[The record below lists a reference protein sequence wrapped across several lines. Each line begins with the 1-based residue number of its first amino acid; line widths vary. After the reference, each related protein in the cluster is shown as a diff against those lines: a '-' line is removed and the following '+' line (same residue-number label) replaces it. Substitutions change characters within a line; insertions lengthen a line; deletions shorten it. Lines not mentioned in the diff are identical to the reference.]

1 MNLAGLKFSKM
12 HGLGNDY
19 VVINEFDSEIIPETE
34 KGTFSIE
41 ISKRGFSVGADGV
54 IFVCPPTHN
63 GDIKFR
69 IFNADGSEAEMCGNG
84 IRCFSKYVYDN
95 DIIKKNKLKVETLG
109 GLKIVEITIDE
120 ENKNISN
127 FFKVDMGLS
136 TFKTSEIPMIADTE
150 EFLDETLVVDGEEID
165 MTTVSVG
172 NPHAVI
178 FTEDAEKIDLTKY
191 GPAIENHEAFPQRI
205 NVHFVEIISK
215 NEIKM
220 ITWERGA
227 GFTYACGTG
236 ATSCV
241 LSGFKLGILDNKVLV
256 HLPGGNLEIEV
267 YKKNDELGAFMKGE
281 ATLVFN
287 GRMV

>member
-1 MNLAGLKFSKM
+1 MNLSGLEFSKM

-19 VVINEFDSEIIPETE
+19 VVINEFNSEIIPEND
-34 KGTFSIE
+34 KNTFSSE
-41 ISKRGFSVGADGV
+41 ICKRGFSVGADGV
-54 IFVCPPTHN
+54 IFVCSPTDK

-95 DIIKKNKLKVETLG
+95 NIIKKDKLNVETLA
-109 GLKIVEITIDE
+109 GLKIVEITPDWD
-120 ENKNISN
+120 NKNISSL
-127 FFKVDMGLS
+127 FKVDMGIS
-136 TFKTSEIPMIADTE
+136 TFKTSDIPMIAENE
-150 EFLDETLVVDGEEID
+150 EFLDETLIVDGEEIA

-178 FTEDAEKIDLTKY
+178 FTEDTDKIDLDSY

-215 NEIKM
+215 DEIKM

-227 GFTYACGTG
+227 GFTHACGTG

-241 LSGFKLGILDNKVLV
+241 LCGFKLGILDNKVLV
-256 HLPGGNLEIEV
+256 HLPGGDLEIEV
-267 YKKNDELGAFMKGE
+267 YKKNDGLGAFMKGE
-281 ATLVFN
+281 ARLVFT
-287 GRMV
+287 GKMI

>member
-1 MNLAGLKFSKM
+1 MDLSNLEFSKM

-19 VVINEFDSEIIPETE
+19 VVINEFIKEIIPENE
-34 KGTFSIE
+34 KSEFSKK

-54 IFVCPPTHN
+54 IFVCPSTGN
-63 GDIKFR
+63 EDIRFR

-84 IRCFSKYVYDN
+84 IRCFSKYVYDEE
-95 DIIKKNKLKVETLG
+95 IIKKDKIDVETLAG
-109 GLKIVEITIDE
+109 KKTVEITLD
-120 ENKNISN
+120 NDKKFSKL
-127 FFKVDMGLS
+127 FKVDMGTS
-136 TFKTSEIPMIADTE
+136 TFRTTEIPMISE
-150 EFLDETLVVDGEEID
+150 SSEFLDEELLVNGEKIA
-165 MTTVSVG
+165 MTAISVG

-178 FTEDAEKIDLTKY
+178 FTEDTEKIDLNKY
-191 GPAIENHEAFPQRI
+191 GPAIENHETFPQRI

-241 LSGFKLGILDNKVLV
+241 LAGYKLCILNEKVLV
-256 HLPGGNLEIEV
+256 HLPGGDLEIEV
-267 YKKNDELGAFMKGE
+267 YQNRDELGAFMKGDAE
-281 ATLVFN
+281 LVFKGN
-287 GRMV
+287 MV

>member
-1 MNLAGLKFSKM
+1 MNLSGLKFSKM

-19 VVINEFDSEIIPETE
+19 VVINEFDHEIIPENE
-34 KGTFSIE
+34 KNTFSIE
-41 ISKRGFSVGADGV
+41 ICKRGFSVGADGV
-54 IFVCPPTHN
+54 IFVCPATDN

-95 DIIKKNKLKVETLG
+95 DIIKKDKLNVETLG
-109 GLKIVEITIDE
+109 GLKIVEITPDK
-120 ENKNISN
+120 ENKNISSL
-127 FFKVDMGLS
+127 FKVDMGIS
-136 TFKTSEIPMIADTE
+136 TFKTAEIPMIAETE
-150 EFLDETLVVDGEEID
+150 EFLDETLVVDGEEIS
-165 MTTVSVG
+165 MTTISVG

-178 FTEDAEKIDLTKY
+178 FTENAEKIDLNNY
-191 GPAIENHEAFPQRI
+191 GPAIENHESFPQRI

-241 LSGFKLGILDNKVLV
+241 LSGFKLGILDNNVLV
-256 HLPGGNLEIEV
+256 HLPGGDLEIEV
-267 YKKNDELGAFMKGE
+267 YKKDDELGAFMKGE
-281 ATLVFN
+281 AELVFT
-287 GRMV
+287 GKMI

>member
-1 MNLAGLKFSKM
+1 MNLSGLEFSKM

-19 VVINEFDSEIIPETE
+19 IVINEFYNEIIPENE
-34 KGTFSIE
+34 KNTFSNE
-41 ISKRGFSVGADGV
+41 ICKRGFSVGADGV
-54 IFVCPPTHN
+54 IFVCPPTDN

-95 DIIKKNKLKVETLG
+95 DIIKKDELNVETLG
-109 GLKIVEITIDE
+109 GLKIVEITLDE
-120 ENKNISN
+120 DNKDISSL
-127 FFKVDMGLS
+127 FKVNMGLS
-136 TFKTSEIPMIADTE
+136 TFKTHEIPMIADTE
-150 EFLDETLVVDGEEID
+150 EFLDETLVVDGEKIV

-178 FTEDAEKIDLTKY
+178 FTEDTEKIDLDRF
-191 GPAIENHEAFPQRI
+191 GPAVENHEAFPQRI

-227 GFTYACGTG
+227 GFTHACGTG

-241 LSGFKLGILDNKVLV
+241 LSGFKLGILDNEVLV
-256 HLPGGNLEIEV
+256 HLPGGDLEIEV
-267 YKKNDELGAFMKGE
+267 YKKDDELGAFMKGG
-281 ATLVFN
+281 ADLVFT
-287 GRMV
+287 GKML

>member
-1 MNLAGLKFSKM
+1 MLSGLKFSKM

-19 VVINEFDSEIIPETE
+19 VVINEFSEEVIPENE
-34 KGTFSIE
+34 KNKFSNE
-41 ISKRGFSVGADGV
+41 ICKRGFSVGADGV
-54 IFVCPPTHN
+54 IFVSPPTDN

-95 DIIKKNKLKVETLG
+95 NIIKKDTINVETLG
-109 GLKIVEITIDE
+109 GLKIVEITKDKD
-120 ENKNISN
+120 NKDISSL
-127 FFKVDMGLS
+127 FKVDMGLS
-136 TFKTSEIPMIADTE
+136 TFKTKEIPMIAESE
-150 EFLDETLVVDGEEID
+150 EFLDKTLLVNGKKIA

-178 FTEDAEKIDLTKY
+178 FTENTEEIDLDTF

-205 NVHFVEIISK
+205 NVHFVEITSK
-215 NEIKM
+215 EEIKM

-241 LSGFKLGILDNKVLV
+241 LSGVKLGILDNEVLV
-256 HLPGGNLEIEV
+256 HLPGGDLEIEV
-267 YKKNDELGAFMKGE
+267 YEEGAELGAFMKGR
-281 ATLVFN
+281 ADLVFN
-287 GRMV
+287 GEMV